1 MNLQDTCTT
10 VRRERFSMFFYLFSI
25 LFFYLILISA
35 RKFWCLWQSDESDLK
50 KVWGSTPE
58 EVSFLHR
65 GKANKINIYNH
76 SQEARTAAHPT
87 QMETT
92 SEMERILV
100 VSKW

>member
-1 MNLQDTCTT
+1 MHY
-10 VRRERFSMFFYLFSI
+10 RARFSIFFIFFLCFSSI
-25 LFFYLILISA
+25 LLYLILISA

-50 KVWGSTPE
+50 VWGSTPE
-58 EVSFLHR
+58 EVSFLHS
-65 GKANKINIYNH
+65 GKANKINKYNH